1 LGKGA
6 NVTGAAQF
14 ATCAVG
20 ASTGEEFGVQRGGGL
35 PPALVQELNRTQDW
49 RSALSVLTTI
59 AMIACT
65 AWLAVLWWPWAIVPA
80 MFVMVSRQHSLA
92 ILAHDATHYRLFG
105 NRLANE
111 IVGRLCG
118 YPIGV
123 SMCTYRV
130 VHRLHHNH
138 LYTKADPDIPLMGGY
153 PRGRWYLVKKLLT
166 DLAGLT
172 AHKNYAYFFG
182 APAVNTETNKAVNPL
197 GDTSPRLRQ
206 QALTDRWIMVGVQV
220 AMLGAAIATG
230 WWLEYLLLWV
240 LPLVTLFQVLLRV
253 RAVLEHGAPAGYS
266 TVQEAARTNLC
277 PAWLAW
283 ILFPHNVNYH
293 IEHHLYPAI
302 PHYKLRRAHALL
314 VESGALA
321 GAEVRPVFS
330 TFRRVFANRPQKTA
344 VAA

>member
-1 LGKGA
+1 MSALG
-6 NVTGAAQF
+6 
-14 ATCAVG
+14 ATA
-20 ASTGEEFGVQRGGGL
+20 GEEFAVQRGGGL
-35 PPALVQELNRTQDW
+35 PPAVLQELNRQQDW
-49 RSALSVLTTI
+49 KSTLSVLTTVGVI
-59 AMIACT
+59 AA
-65 AWLAVLWWPWAIVPA
+65 AVAAAIVWWPWAIVPA
-80 MFVMVSRQHSLA
+80 MIVMVSRQHSLA

-153 PRGRWYLVKKLLT
+153 PRGRRYLAKKLLT
-166 DLAGLT
+166 DLVGLT

-220 AMLGAAIATG
+220 AMFAAAIATG

-240 LPLVTLFQVLLRV
+240 LPLVTLFQVLLRI
-253 RAVLEHGAPAGYS
+253 RAVLEHGAPAGYAS
-266 TVQEAARTNLC
+266 AKEAARTNLC
-277 PAWLAW
+277 PAWFAW
-283 ILFPHNVNYH
+283 LLFPHSVNFH

-302 PHYKLRRAHALL
+302 PHYNLRRAHLLL
-314 VESGALA
+314 VEDGALG
-321 GAEVRPVFS
+321 GAEVRPVFD
-330 TFRRVFANRPQKTA
+330 TFRRVFADRPAKT
-344 VAA
+344 VAAP

>member
-1 LGKGA
+1 MSL
-6 NVTGAAQF
+6 AAQIPSG
-14 ATCAVG
+14 TLG
-20 ASTGEEFGVQRGGGL
+20 ASAGEEFKVQRGGGL
-35 PPALVQELNRTQDW
+35 APAALQALNRAEDW
-49 RSALSVLTTI
+49 RGAISVLVTV
-59 AMIACT
+59 AMIAGT

-80 MFVMVSRQHSLA
+80 MIVMVSRQHSLA

-105 NRLANE
+105 NRRANE

-153 PRGRWYLVKKLLT
+153 PRGRWYLAKKLLT
-166 DLAGLT
+166 DLVGLT

-182 APAVNTETNKAVNPL
+182 APAVNNETKKAVNPL

-220 AMLGAAIATG
+220 AMLAAAIATG
-230 WWLEYLLLWV
+230 WWLEYLVLWV
-240 LPLVTLFQVLLRV
+240 LPLLTLFQVLLRI
-253 RAVLEHGAPAGYS
+253 RAVLEHGAPAGYA

-283 ILFPHNVNYH
+283 ILFPHSVNYH

-302 PHYKLRRAHALL
+302 PHYKLRRAHYLL
-314 VESGALA
+314 VENGALA
-321 GAEVRPVFS
+321 GAEVRPVS
-330 TFRRVFANRPQKTA
+330 DTLRRVFADRPAKA
-344 VAA
+344 VA